1 MGFFLRKSFSA
12 GPIRLNLSKS
22 GLGVSAGVTGARLG
36 INKNG
41 AYVHGGRHGLYFR
54 EQLGQKQRKR
64 QQQTDAGVPVLS
76 VEEQEGGGAVEYFV
90 DTGLTFDPP
99 VQPVERPPLEAPDL
113 PSAWNVTAIGLGV
126 SLIGMVVAGYLG
138 PLALAIALALP
149 FVALIYGGIA
159 NYRNKKA
166 RSEAQ
171 RALEALDHHDDPDPA
186 LEVPYLD
193 GIGTAQRVW
202 LAYQVY
208 DALVKRAAEDDDVVV
223 AEDLRTFEADGD
235 LPDDLQEAI
244 KADAF
249 TTLFDAL
256 VADHQ
261 LTEEE
266 EQALRSLADRL
277 DLDEDLI
284 DEELQTL
291 EILALL
297 RRELER
303 PLEAVDADV
312 RLKQGE
318 TCYFAGRGRQLVAR
332 IQQQF
337 QRNNI
342 QYKEI
347 GYETDID
354 GQIYLTD
361 RRILLVGEGSRSYRI
376 GRVLDEELSLE
387 DNTVRLTLEN
397 RKNPVILTLPNAP
410 VFAARLQ
417 KLLAEAA

>member
-1 MGFFLRKSFSA
+1 MSFFLRKSFSA

-41 AYVHGGRHGLYFR
+41 AYIHGGRHGLYFR
-54 EQLGQKQRKR
+54 EQLGKQQRKQQKQA
-64 QQQTDAGVPVLS
+64 DVGVPILS
-76 VEEQEGGGAVEYFV
+76 GEEQEGGGAVAYFA
-90 DTGLTFDPP
+90 DTGVTFDSP
-99 VQPVERPPLEAPDL
+99 VQPVDRPSIEAPDL
-113 PSAWNVTAIGLGV
+113 PSAWNVTAVGLGV
-126 SLIGMVVAGYLG
+126 SLLGMVVAGYLG
-138 PLALAIALALP
+138 PVALAIALSLP
-149 FVALIYGGIA
+149 FVALTYGGIA
-159 NYRNKKA
+159 NHRNKKA

-208 DALVKRAAEDDDVVV
+208 DALVKRATEDDAVVT

-235 LPDDLQEAI
+235 LPDDLRDAI

-256 VADHQ
+256 VVDHQ
-261 LTEEE
+261 LTEKE
-266 EQALRSLADRL
+266 EQALRGLADRL
-277 DLDEDLI
+277 DLDEEI
-284 DEELQTL
+284 IGEELQTL

-303 PLEAVDADV
+303 PLDPVAPDV
-312 RLKQGE
+312 RLKEGE
-318 TCYFAGRGRQLVAR
+318 TCYFAGRGRQLVTR
-332 IQQQF
+332 IQQRF
-337 QRNNI
+337 QRNHV
-342 QYKEI
+342 QYKEV
-347 GYETDID
+347 GYEADID

-361 RRILLVGEGSRSYRI
+361 RRILLVGDGSRSYRI

-397 RKNPVILTLPNAP
+397 RANPVILTLPDAP

-417 KLLAEAA
+417 KLLAETA

>member
-1 MGFFLRKSFSA
+1 MGFYLRKAFSA
-12 GPIRLNLSKS
+12 GPIRLNLSKG

-54 EQLGQKQRKR
+54 EQLGKERRKQ
-64 QQQTDAGVPVLS
+64 QQQTDVGVPILS
-76 VEEQEGGGAVEYFV
+76 MEEQEGGGAVEYFV

-99 VQPVERPPLEAPDL
+99 VQRVERPPIEAPDL

-138 PLALAIALALP
+138 PVALAIALSLP

-159 NYRNKKA
+159 NYRNKTA
-166 RSEAQ
+166 RAEAQ
-171 RALEALDHHDDPDPA
+171 RAFEALDHHDDPDPA

-208 DALVKRAAEDDDVVV
+208 DALVKRAAEDDEVVT

-235 LPDDLQEAI
+235 LPDDLRDAI

-256 VADHQ
+256 LADHQ

-284 DEELQTL
+284 GEELQTL
-291 EILALL
+291 EVLSLL
-297 RRELER
+297 RREMEQ
-303 PLEAVDADV
+303 PLEPVETDL
-312 RLKQGE
+312 RLKRGE
-318 TCYFAGRGRQLVAR
+318 ICYFAGRGRQLVSR

-337 QRNNI
+337 QRNNV

-347 GYETDID
+347 GYEID
-354 GQIYLTD
+354 MDGEIYITD
-361 RRILLVGEGSRSYRI
+361 RRIMLVGDGSRSYRL

-417 KLLAEAA
+417 KVLDAHA